1 MKNFGYCLWL
11 VPGIRNKVINF
22 TDGFKPHITIKKNLT
37 KFQSFE
43 EFKKIYLEEPIK
55 FKLEDKYILSEEDNF
70 YALYYKVSP
79 LVYKPL
85 WWPKDAHISFRYKYD
100 EPFTQ
105 NEIDNTLNKYIKY
118 LTFDTIEIRNC
129 NGHFKNWE
137 KISKNDI

>member
-1 MKNFGYCLWL
+1 MKSFGYCLWL

-37 KFQSFE
+37 KFQSFK
-43 EFKKIYLEEPIK
+43 EFKEIYLEEPIK

-85 WWPKDAHISFRYKYD
+85 WWPEDAHISFRYKYD
-100 EPFTQ
+100 KPFTQ
-105 NEIDNTLNKYIKY
+105 KEIDNTLNKYIKY